1 MKKQQI
7 ICKIIIYLC
16 LFIGCP
22 KIFSQTSKDSIT
34 QKVAD
39 TTVFKK
45 PEKLKFGCGFGI
57 NFVGGTNINVSPN
70 LTYIISDKIEVG
82 GGLQGSYAAIKN
94 LQNTTTFGAN
104 VLGRYN
110 PVKKLTTLLEFSELR
125 VITKIDTP
133 TEKSTDSYWDS
144 ALFAGAGYNI
154 TSKISVGAK
163 YNFLYKE
170 GRSVY
175 TSPVIPFVNISF

>member
-1 MKKQQI
+1 M
-7 ICKIIIYLC
+7 IYLC

-39 TTVFKK
+39 TAVVKK
-45 PEKLKFGCGFGI
+45 PEKLKFGCGFGL
-57 NFVGGTNINVSPN
+57 NFVGGTNISVSPN
-70 LTYIISDKIEVG
+70 LTYTISDKIAVG

-104 VLGRYN
+104 LLGRYN
-110 PVKKLTTLLEFSELR
+110 PVKKITTLLEFSELR
-125 VITKIDTP
+125 VSTKKDSP
-133 TEKSTDSYWDS
+133 TEKSTNSYWDS
-144 ALFAGAGYNI
+144 AFFVGAGYNI

-170 GRSVY
+170 GKSVY
-175 TSPVIPFVNISF
+175 TSPVIPYVNISF